1 MPIPPLDEN
10 GFLPPGLH
18 PATLDEIKQRF
29 GRFQQSDRRPQLL
42 ASLLQLIA
50 ATRSSELFEALL
62 IDGSFVTAKS
72 KPNDVD
78 IIAVLRPGHSFE
90 RELSIAE
97 YALVS
102 RTLLQRRF
110 GFDVIVAERKSAVY
124 DNYVEFFS
132 RVREAPDLRKG
143 LLELKL

>member
-1 MPIPPLDEN
+1 
-10 GFLPPGLH
+10 
-18 PATLDEIKQRF
+18 LDEIKQRF

-50 ATRSSELFEALL
+50 AMRSSELFEALL

-102 RTLLQRRF
+102 RILLQRRF
-110 GFDVIVAERKSAVY
+110 GFDVIVA
-124 DNYVEFFS
+124 
-132 RVREAPDLRKG
+132 
-143 LLELKL
+143 